1 MTTSYSETFQRIQ
14 ELGMTAEVYI
24 RALGRQMQRHHEF
37 QASLGTEEDLAQKTK
52 QPKQR
57 GEM

>member
-1 MTTSYSETFQRIQ
+1 
-14 ELGMTAEVYI
+14 MTAEVYI

-37 QASLGTEEDLAQKTK
+37 QASLGTEEDLAHKTK